1 MDTHLQEM
9 QVISVPTPARW
20 VIFCDELEESIM
32 KTFKNIL
39 IALLALL
46 LILALGLGYLML
58 SGHLANPFE
67 QQKQATVSAEQI
79 EEQLEKCS
87 DLTTAKLTYKGIVH
101 FTEGQ
106 IKYIT
111 KNEFNMQYTAKAVA
125 GIDMSQVTV
134 DVQEPADGNAGK
146 VVITIPK
153 ATLQD
158 LSIDEDS
165 LAFYD
170 EKTALF
176 NKVNHED
183 VQDALVAA
191 KEDAKKNMGK
201 KALIAEAQSQ
211 AEDVIRGFVAPVVPD
226 GYELEIN

>member
-1 MDTHLQEM
+1 
-9 QVISVPTPARW
+9 
-20 VIFCDELEESIM
+20 M

-46 LILALGLGYLML
+46 LILALGIGYLML
-58 SGHLANPFE
+58 SGRMANPFE
-67 QQKQATVSAEQI
+67 QQKQATITAEQV
-79 EEQLEKCS
+79 EQQLEKCS

-106 IKYIT
+106 IKYLT
-111 KNEFNMQYTAKAVA
+111 KNEFNMQYAAKAIA
-125 GIDMSQVTV
+125 GIDMTKVTV
-134 DVQEPADGNAGK
+134 DVQDPADGNPGK
-146 VVITIPK
+146 VVITVPK

-158 LSIDEDS
+158 LTIDENS

-183 VQDALVAA
+183 VQEALVAA
-191 KEDAKKNMGK
+191 TEDAKKNMGK
-201 KALIAEAQSQ
+201 KALIAEAQSN
-211 AEDVIRGFVAPVVPD
+211 AEDVIRSFVSSVLPN

>member
-1 MDTHLQEM
+1 
-9 QVISVPTPARW
+9 
-20 VIFCDELEESIM
+20 M
-32 KTFKNIL
+32 KTFKSIL

-46 LILALGLGYLML
+46 LILALGIGYLML
-58 SGHLANPFE
+58 SGRMANPFE
-67 QQKQATVSAEQI
+67 QQKQATITAEQV
-79 EEQLEKCS
+79 EEQLEKCN

-106 IKYIT
+106 IKYLT
-111 KNEFNMQYTAKAVA
+111 KNEFNMQYAAKAIA
-125 GIDMSQVTV
+125 GIDMSKVTV
-134 DVQEPADGNAGK
+134 EVQDPADGNPGK
-146 VVITIPK
+146 VIITVPK

-158 LSIDEDS
+158 LTIDEKS

-183 VQDALVAA
+183 VQDAMVAA
-191 KEDAKKNMGK
+191 TEDAKKNMGK
-201 KALIAEAQSQ
+201 KALIAEAQSN
-211 AEDVIRGFVAPVVPD
+211 AEDVIRNFVSSVLPK

>member
-1 MDTHLQEM
+1 
-9 QVISVPTPARW
+9 
-20 VIFCDELEESIM
+20 M

-46 LILALGLGYLML
+46 LIAALGVGYLML
-58 SGHLANPFE
+58 SGRMANPFE
-67 QQKQATVSAEQI
+67 QQKQATITAEEV

-111 KNEFNMQYTAKAVA
+111 RNEFNMQYTAKALA
-125 GIDMSQVTV
+125 GIDMTAVTV
-134 DVQEPADGNAGK
+134 EVQDPADGNAGK
-146 VVITIPK
+146 VIINVPK
-153 ATLQD
+153 ATLQSV
-158 LSIDEDS
+158 SIDEDS

-201 KALIAEAQSQ
+201 KALIAEAQSN
-211 AEDVIRGFVAPVVPD
+211 AEDVIRSFVSSVLPAN
-226 GYELEIN
+226 YELEIN

>member
-1 MDTHLQEM
+1 
-9 QVISVPTPARW
+9 
-20 VIFCDELEESIM
+20 M
-32 KTFKNIL
+32 KIKNIL
-39 IALLALL
+39 IALLAIL
-46 LILALGLGYLML
+46 LALVVGIGYLML

-67 QQKQATVSAEQI
+67 QQKQAATISAEEVQ
-79 EEQLEKCS
+79 EQLEKCS

-134 DVQEPADGNAGK
+134 DVQEPADGNSGK
-146 VVITIPK
+146 VIITLPK
-153 ATLQD
+153 ATVQD
-158 LSIDEDS
+158 VTIDEDS

-170 EKTALF
+170 ERTALF

-183 VQDALVAA
+183 VQDALTAA
-191 KEDAKKNMGK
+191 KEDATKNMGK
-201 KALIAEAQSQ
+201 KALIRDAQDQ
-211 AEDVIRGFVAPVVPD
+211 AEEVIRGFVSSVLPA

>member
-1 MDTHLQEM
+1 
-9 QVISVPTPARW
+9 
-20 VIFCDELEESIM
+20 M
-32 KTFKNIL
+32 KTFKSIL

-46 LILALGLGYLML
+46 LILALGIGYLML
-58 SGHLANPFE
+58 SGRMANPFE
-67 QQKQATVSAEQI
+67 QQKQATITAEQV
-79 EEQLEKCS
+79 EEQLEKCN

-106 IKYIT
+106 IKYLT
-111 KNEFNMQYTAKAVA
+111 KNEFNMQYAAKAIA
-125 GIDMSQVTV
+125 GIDMSKVTV
-134 DVQEPADGNAGK
+134 EVQDPADGNPGK
-146 VVITIPK
+146 VIITVPK

-158 LSIDEDS
+158 LTIDEKS

-183 VQDALVAA
+183 VQDAMVAA
-191 KEDAKKNMGK
+191 TEDAKKNMGK
-201 KALIAEAQSQ
+201 KALIAEAQSN
-211 AEDVIRGFVAPVVPD
+211 AEDVIRSFVSSFLPK

>member
-1 MDTHLQEM
+1 
-9 QVISVPTPARW
+9 
-20 VIFCDELEESIM
+20 M

-46 LILALGLGYLML
+46 LIVAVGVGYLML
-58 SGHLANPFE
+58 SGRMANPFE
-67 QQKQATVSAEQI
+67 QKTQATISAEEV

-106 IKYIT
+106 IKYLT

-125 GIDMSQVTV
+125 GIDMSKVTV
-134 DVQEPADGNAGK
+134 EVTDPADGNPGK
-146 VVITIPK
+146 VIITVPK

-158 LSIDEDS
+158 LTIDEKS

-191 KEDAKKNMGK
+191 TEDAKENMGK
-201 KALIAEAQSQ
+201 KSLIAEAQSN
-211 AEDVIRGFVAPVVPD
+211 AEDVIRNFVSSVLPD

>member
-1 MDTHLQEM
+1 
-9 QVISVPTPARW
+9 
-20 VIFCDELEESIM
+20 M

-46 LILALGLGYLML
+46 LIVALGVGYLML
-58 SGHLANPFE
+58 SGHMANPFE
-67 QQKQATVSAEQI
+67 QQKQATITAEEV

-106 IKYIT
+106 IKYLT
-111 KNEFNMQYTAKAVA
+111 KNEFNMQYTAKALA
-125 GIDMSQVTV
+125 GIDMSAVTV
-134 DVQEPADGNAGK
+134 EVQDPADGNSGK
-146 VVITIPK
+146 VIINVPK
-153 ATLQD
+153 ATLQSI
-158 LSIDEDS
+158 SIDEDS

-201 KALIAEAQSQ
+201 KALIAEAQSN
-211 AEDVIRGFVAPVVPD
+211 AEEVIRSFVSSVLPAN
-226 GYELEIN
+226 YELEIN

>member
-1 MDTHLQEM
+1 
-9 QVISVPTPARW
+9 
-20 VIFCDELEESIM
+20 M
-32 KTFKNIL
+32 KTFKSIL

-46 LILALGLGYLML
+46 LILALGIGYLML
-58 SGHLANPFE
+58 SGRMANPFE
-67 QQKQATVSAEQI
+67 QQKQATITAEQV
-79 EEQLEKCS
+79 EEQLEKCN

-106 IKYIT
+106 IKYLT
-111 KNEFNMQYTAKAVA
+111 KNEFNMQYAAKAIA
-125 GIDMSQVTV
+125 GIDMSKVTV
-134 DVQEPADGNAGK
+134 EVQDPADGNPGK
-146 VVITIPK
+146 VIITVPK

-158 LSIDEDS
+158 LTIDEKS

-183 VQDALVAA
+183 VQDAMVAA
-191 KEDAKKNMGK
+191 TEDAKKNMGK
-201 KALIAEAQSQ
+201 KALIAEAQSN
-211 AEDVIRGFVAPVVPD
+211 AEDVIRSFVSSVLPK

>member
-1 MDTHLQEM
+1 
-9 QVISVPTPARW
+9 
-20 VIFCDELEESIM
+20 M

-46 LILALGLGYLML
+46 LILALGIGYLML
-58 SGHLANPFE
+58 SGRMANPFE
-67 QQKQATVSAEQI
+67 QQKQATITAEQV

-106 IKYIT
+106 IKYLT
-111 KNEFNMQYTAKAVA
+111 KNEFNMQYAAKAVA
-125 GIDMSQVTV
+125 GIDMSKVTV
-134 DVQEPADGNAGK
+134 EVTDPADGNPGK
-146 VVITIPK
+146 VIITVPK

-158 LSIDEDS
+158 LTIDEKS

-191 KEDAKKNMGK
+191 TEDAKKNMGK
-201 KALIAEAQSQ
+201 KALIAEAQSN
-211 AEDVIRGFVAPVVPD
+211 AEDVIRNFVSSVLPEN
-226 GYELEIN
+226 YELEIN

>member
-1 MDTHLQEM
+1 
-9 QVISVPTPARW
+9 
-20 VIFCDELEESIM
+20 M
-32 KTFKNIL
+32 KTFKSIL

-46 LILALGLGYLML
+46 LILALGIGYLML
-58 SGHLANPFE
+58 SGRMANPFE
-67 QQKQATVSAEQI
+67 QQKQATITAEQV
-79 EEQLEKCS
+79 EEQLEKCN

-106 IKYIT
+106 IKYLT
-111 KNEFNMQYTAKAVA
+111 KNEFNMQYAAKAIA
-125 GIDMSQVTV
+125 GIDMSKVTV
-134 DVQEPADGNAGK
+134 EVQDPADGNPGK
-146 VVITIPK
+146 VIITVPK

-158 LSIDEDS
+158 LTIDEKS

-183 VQDALVAA
+183 VQDAMVAA
-191 KEDAKKNMGK
+191 TEDAKKNMGK
-201 KALIAEAQSQ
+201 KALIAEAQSN
-211 AEDVIRGFVAPVVPD
+211 AEEVIRSFVSSVLPK

>member
-1 MDTHLQEM
+1 
-9 QVISVPTPARW
+9 
-20 VIFCDELEESIM
+20 M

-46 LILALGLGYLML
+46 LILALGIGYLML
-58 SGHLANPFE
+58 SGRMANPFE
-67 QQKQATVSAEQI
+67 QQKQATITAEQV

-106 IKYIT
+106 IKYLT
-111 KNEFNMQYTAKAVA
+111 KNEFNMQYAAKAIA
-125 GIDMSQVTV
+125 GIDMTKVTV
-134 DVQEPADGNAGK
+134 DVQDPADGNPGK
-146 VVITIPK
+146 VVITVPK

-158 LSIDEDS
+158 LSIDENS

-191 KEDAKKNMGK
+191 TEDAKKNMGK
-201 KALIAEAQSQ
+201 KALIAEAQSN
-211 AEDVIRGFVAPVVPD
+211 AEDVIRSFVSSVLPN